1 MVIPIYDVNPVRRTP
16 WVTYGL
22 IAANLLALLFTPLF
36 ANMGL
41 GGEAVADLCHQTAFF
56 QHYAAIPK
64 ELVTNMQLPL
74 VATGA
79 VGRGANGIGCVIDA
93 PTYTKV
99 PALSVLT
106 SMFLHGGWLHLL
118 GNMLFLWVFGNN
130 IEDRFG
136 RIGYLLV
143 YLAAG
148 YAAAYGF
155 ALANPDTAEPLIGA
169 SGAVSGI
176 LGAYLVLFPR
186 ARVWSL
192 VPILFFIP
200 LRLPAWIV
208 LGTWFVLQWL
218 YSAGLAVSG
227 GGEVAYLAHV
237 LGFVVGVLAAL
248 PFRGRG
254 RPPVPRQVA
263 RYAEPQV
270 MWRKTDRGGWR

>member
-16 WVTYGL
+16 WVTYAL
-22 IAANLLALLFTPLF
+22 IAANVIALLLTPLF
-36 ANMGL
+36 ANAGI
-41 GGEAVADLCHQTAFF
+41 GSEAISDLCHQTAFF

-64 ELVTNMQLPL
+64 ELISNVPLPL

-79 VGRGANGIGCVIDA
+79 VGHSTEGLGCVIA
-93 PTYTKV
+93 P
-99 PALSVLT
+99 PAYHKSPPLSVLT

-130 IEDRFG
+130 IEDRLG
-136 RIGYLLV
+136 RIGFLTLYLV
-143 YLAAG
+143 SG

-155 ALANPDTAEPLIGA
+155 ALANPDTTEPLIGA

-200 LRLPAWIV
+200 LRLPAWVV

-218 YSAGLAVSG
+218 FSSGIAVSE

-237 LGFVVGVLAAL
+237 IGFAIGVIAAL
-248 PFRGRG
+248 PFRDR
-254 RPPVPRQVA
+254 RPPPVPRQA
-263 RYAEPQV
+263 TGYAEPPV